1 MDAGTNRSLGGLDR
15 ITKRIR
21 AAGNTL
27 YWYFTQGRP
36 TRKRWVN
43 AKKAGQKIVLDNLG
57 PPVREREPQES
68 AADFSPGDGQRRKAK
83 FMKLEV
89 YPEPDYAFD
98 IKNLPVSGNQLNG
111 LDEQAHR
118 PASPIFHTWQYR
130 HPMGKLEFMFQASRT
145 PSELVALLKRQ
156 WLSFGTAGEVSNA
169 QLAVDDPRAMADDIK
184 SRVQAMGAEAVGITA
199 LTREMKFDNRP
210 LPDLAHVVVFSVR
223 MDREAAL
230 WAPSEKSALNI
241 QAEYRQCDR
250 IASDIARHIRSLG
263 WQAEAAIH
271 NLLHIPA
278 AVNAGLGQLGKHGSL
293 IATKAGS
300 MYRLGAIVTDL
311 PLVHDAPQD
320 IGVDDYCATCQVCT
334 ANCPPQAILPEKQ
347 LLRGVERWYVD
358 FDKCIP
364 YFVENH
370 GCGICIGV
378 CPWSEEG
385 RGETLMQKMLARRDK
400 SPVQVQ
406 TGKPESSTA
415 ATTEST

>member
-15 ITKRIR
+15 FGKRLQ
-21 AAGNTL
+21 AVSKTL
-27 YWYFTQGRP
+27 YWYFTEGRP
-36 TRKRWVN
+36 TRRRWLE
-43 AKKAGQKIVLDNLG
+43 AKKNGTQISLDNLG
-57 PPVREREPQES
+57 PPVRPRDAQET
-68 AADFSPGDGQRRKAK
+68 AADFTPNSGVRRKAK
-83 FMKLEV
+83 FMKLDA
-89 YPEPDYAFD
+89 YPEPSYNFE
-98 IKNLPVSGNQLNG
+98 IRNLPVSGNQLNG
-111 LDEQAHR
+111 LNETEHR
-118 PASPIFHTWQYR
+118 PASPIFHTWQYK

-145 PSELVALLKRQ
+145 ASELIALLKRQ
-156 WLSFGTAGEVSNA
+156 WLSFGTAGEVSSNRKP
-169 QLAVDDPRAMADDIK
+169 VNDTRAMTDTIKRRVAD
-184 SRVQAMGAEAVGITA
+184 MGAEAVGVTA
-199 LTREMKFDNRP
+199 LTRDLKFENRP
-210 LPDLAHVVVFSVR
+210 LPDVPHVIVFSVR

-230 WAPSEKSALNI
+230 WAPSERSALNI

-250 IASDIARHIRSLG
+250 IASDIAAHIRSMG

-293 IATKAGS
+293 
-300 MYRLGAIVTDL
+300 MYRLGAVVTDL
-311 PLVHDAPQD
+311 PLQHDTPQD

-347 LLRGVERWYVD
+347 VLRGVERWYVD

-385 RGETLMQKMLARRDK
+385 RGETLMQKMLARRGK
-400 SPVQVQ
+400 SQGSGEPDG
-406 TGKPESSTA
+406 GKQSTT
-415 ATTEST
+415 ATTNQI